1 MEATCLL
8 SQLSLPNQK
17 RNNDRKMWER
27 HRAWCAAA
35 NLHRDRAMFGR
46 TCAQVL
52 LTQNPYQVRGTHKPQ
67 STRETPKTVLF
78 RMEVQG
84 EGCSEQPPPPSP
96 SGAPQDTEFPPPLFN
111 QQQSPGV
118 SQLAATQGKSAS
130 PCYTN
135 KKGVATNNGAS
146 SFSGD
151 PQKLSQRTRP
161 QELLPSYQVGADGGQ
176 MGSIPAHP
184 PAATI
189 LRPCLLT
196 PLPSPPVWVPVSSLP
211 RRGASSPSS

>member
-84 EGCSEQPPPPSP
+84 EGCSEQPPTSIPFWGPPGHRVP
-96 SGAPQDTEFPPPLFN
+96 S
-111 QQQSPGV
+111 
-118 SQLAATQGKSAS
+118 
-130 PCYTN
+130 
-135 KKGVATNNGAS
+135 S
-146 SFSGD
+146 SFQPTAEPRGLPASGNSG
-151 PQKLSQRTRP
+151 KISKSMLHK
-161 QELLPSYQVGADGGQ
+161 QE
-176 MGSIPAHP
+176 GSCH
-184 PAATI
+184 
-189 LRPCLLT
+189 
-196 PLPSPPVWVPVSSLP
+196 
-211 RRGASSPSS
+211 

>member
-1 MEATCLL
+1 
-8 SQLSLPNQK
+8 
-17 RNNDRKMWER
+17 MWER

-118 SQLAATQGKSAS
+118 SQPAATQGKSAS

-184 PAATI
+184 PAFA
-189 LRPCLLT
+189 R
-196 PLPSPPVWVPVSSLP
+196 
-211 RRGASSPSS
+211 